1 MSRRLLTRLIAV
13 LVGAFLVAFFASP
26 VVAVRSL
33 INAARTGDEA
43 RLERLVD
50 FPAVRDDLK
59 AQLNVRLAR
68 RLRADPDLRDDPLS
82 GLGLV
87 LAPSLVS
94 GVVDAFV
101 TPQAI
106 AAMVQ
111 TAEAPDLIGDE
122 AADGVREDRMRDI
135 RIGYGYRGLNRFAG
149 TLTDRDRPHERIDL
163 IMERRGLFS
172 WKLAR
177 IQLPRDDSPPSRA
190 EAAADDA

>member
-1 MSRRLLTRLIAV
+1 MSRRLLARLIAV
-13 LVGAFLVAFFASP
+13 LIGAFLVAFFASP
-26 VVAVRSL
+26 VFAVRSL
-33 INAARTGDEA
+33 INAARAGDEA

-59 AQLNVRLAR
+59 AQLNAQLVR

-111 TAEAPDLIGDE
+111 TAEAPDLIGDGAE
-122 AADGVREDRMRDI
+122 AAARARGDRTRDI
-135 RIGYGYRGLNRFAG
+135 RIGYGYRGLSRFAG
-149 TLTDRDRPHERIDL
+149 TLTDHDRPHERIDL
-163 IMERRGLFS
+163 IMARRGLFS
-172 WKLAR
+172 WKLVR
-177 IQLPRDDSPPSRA
+177 IRLPAEDSPPPQA
-190 EAAADDA
+190 

>member
-1 MSRRLLTRLIAV
+1 MSRRVLTRLIAI
-13 LVGAFLVAFFASP
+13 LIGAFLVAYFASP
-26 VVAVRSL
+26 VFAVRSL

-59 AQLNVRLAR
+59 AQLNAQLVR
-68 RLRADPDLRDDPLS
+68 RLREDAEMRDDPLA

-87 LAPSLVS
+87 LAPSLIS

-101 TPQAI
+101 TPEAI

-111 TAEAPDLIGDE
+111 TAEAPDIIGDE
-122 AADGVREDRMRDI
+122 DEVALEPPEDREKDI

-163 IMERRGLFS
+163 IMERRGVFS
-172 WKLAR
+172 WKLAQVR
-177 IQLPRDDSPPSRA
+177 LPRD
-190 EAAADDA
+190 

>member
-1 MSRRLLTRLIAV
+1 MIQGRTALSRRLLTRLALILA
-13 LVGAFLVAFFASP
+13 GAFLAAYFASP
-26 VVAVRSL
+26 VFAVRSL
-33 INAARTGDEA
+33 INAARTGDAA

-59 AQLNVRLAR
+59 AQVNAQLVRR
-68 RLRADPDLRDDPLS
+68 VREDPELRDNPLS

-101 TPQAI
+101 TPEAI

-111 TAEAPDLIGDE
+111 SAEAPDLIGD
-122 AADGVREDRMRDI
+122 DGQVALEPPPEREKDI

-149 TLTDRDRPHERIDL
+149 TLTDRDRPHQRIDL
-163 IMERRGLFS
+163 IMERRGVFS
-172 WKLAR
+172 WKLAQVR
-177 IQLPRDDSPPSRA
+177 LPR
-190 EAAADDA
+190 E

>member
-1 MSRRLLTRLIAV
+1 LSRRLLTRLIAV

-59 AQLNVRLAR
+59 AQLNTQLAR
-68 RLRADPDLRDDPLS
+68 RLRADRDLRDDPLS

-122 AADGVREDRMRDI
+122 AADAVREDRI
-135 RIGYGYRGLNRFAG
+135 
-149 TLTDRDRPHERIDL
+149 
-163 IMERRGLFS
+163 
-172 WKLAR
+172 
-177 IQLPRDDSPPSRA
+177 
-190 EAAADDA
+190 

>member
-1 MSRRLLTRLIAV
+1 MSRRILAWSAAV
-13 LVGAFLVAFFASP
+13 LVGAFLVAYLASP
-26 VVAVRSL
+26 VFAVRSL

-59 AQLNVRLAR
+59 AQLNAQLVRR
-68 RLRADPDLRDDPLS
+68 LRDDPEMRDNPLA

-111 TAEAPDLIGDE
+111 TAEAPDIIG
-122 AADGVREDRMRDI
+122 REGDVALEPPPEREKDI

-149 TLTDRDRPHERIDL
+149 TLTDRDRPHQRIDL
-163 IMERRGLFS
+163 IMERRGVFG
-172 WKLAR
+172 WKLAQVR
-177 IQLPRDDSPPSRA
+177 LPRD
-190 EAAADDA
+190 